1 MINAL
6 KVQKPQGCLFRIHCV
21 SSGALNI
28 WEAGL
33 FHISYRKLV
42 NRTVS
47 RVVDVR
53 EITADERHGIEFLE
67 TPATYYDN
75 LLDRVGKIWMC

>member
-1 MINAL
+1 M
-6 KVQKPQGCLFRIHCV
+6 
-21 SSGALNI
+21 
-28 WEAGL
+28 
-33 FHISYRKLV
+33 

-75 LLDRVGKIWMC
+75 LLDRVGKIDEDLDVLNIARI